1 MSYSTRILSA
11 VASAILC
18 LGIAISLWAQ
28 AGGVTAY
35 EGARLIVGDG
45 RPAIEDSVFL
55 VQNGRFVGAGKTG
68 SLKILAG
75 AAHVDLTGKTVM
87 PAMVDLHGHLGY
99 QNVPAG
105 TMSKETF
112 TRENLIDHLQRL
124 AYYGIGAVVDV
135 ASLTDRSDM
144 HGGRTN
150 WGDVPLRV
158 RDEIIPG
165 TALFKTAGDGIS
177 APGGGPIGHPSRADV
192 PYPVATPEDARA
204 AVDDYVKMK
213 PSFIKI
219 WEDDRGGTKPKM
231 SPATYKAIAEEAHKF
246 SVPVAAHNV
255 ALSDAK
261 ELVRDGI
268 EGWLHVPVRGGEQV
282 DDELV
287 KLVKDRVRKKDRPN
301 MWMTPALAEPWMSI
315 SGSSLGGNQHP
326 SWLDDPALHDT
337 YSDAAIRQFWGD
349 PLMKMKPEEIKK
361 ARDIF
366 ENLKSNGM
374 KLRAAG
380 IKVVMG
386 TDTGQTR
393 FWIGYSTHM
402 DLEGL
407 VAMGLTP
414 SEAIVDATSDPARI
428 AGFNTGLIATGRQ
441 ADFIVLDANP
451 LEKISN
457 TRRINKVF
465 LRGQEVPR
473 AEYRAKWQAQ
483 FAAKFLLR
491 SRTAV
496 RIRAAENRLAVEINP
511 PRVHQV
517 RAVFRR
523 IAIHDQLVAE
533 LHIAALH
540 AAPRKLPRIR
550 ALAAPLDY
558 IALFVLHVDIKV
570 RMRIRPLHLRQRPLD
585 ANRLVAVELG
595 GEGVMRQRGPG
606 GDGKQSRR
614 D

>member
-1 MSYSTRILSA
+1 
-11 VASAILC
+11 
-18 LGIAISLWAQ
+18 LWAQ
-28 AGGVTAY
+28 APRGVTAY
-35 EGARLIVGDG
+35 EGARLIVGDT

-55 VQNGRFVGAGKTG
+55 VQNGEFLAAGKKG
-68 SLKILAG
+68 SLKIPAG
-75 AAHVDLTGKTVM
+75 AARVDLTGKTVM

-105 TMSKETF
+105 TMSKQTF

-135 ASLTDRSDM
+135 ASLTDRSDL

-158 RDEIIPG
+158 RGEIIPG
-165 TALFKTAGDGIS
+165 TALFKTAGDGIA

-192 PYPVATPEDARA
+192 PYPVATPEEARA

-213 PSFIKI
+213 PTFIKI

-231 SPATYKAIAEEAHKF
+231 SPATYKAVADEAHKF
-246 SVPVAAHNV
+246 NVPVAAHNV

-282 DDELV
+282 DDELI

-301 MWMTPALAEPWMSI
+301 MWMTPALAEPWMTFN
-315 SGSSLGGNQHP
+315 GSSLGGGHP
-326 SWLDDPALHDT
+326 AWLDDPLLHDT

-361 ARDIF
+361 AHDIF
-366 ENLKSNGM
+366 ENLKTNGM

-393 FWIGYSTHM
+393 FFIGYSTHM

-414 SEAIVDATSDPARI
+414 SEAIVAATSEAARI
-428 AGFNTGLIATGRQ
+428 AGFNTGLIARGRQ
-441 ADFIVLDANP
+441 ADFIVLNANP

-483 FAAKFLLR
+483 FQK
-491 SRTAV
+491 
-496 RIRAAENRLAVEINP
+496 
-511 PRVHQV
+511 
-517 RAVFRR
+517 
-523 IAIHDQLVAE
+523 
-533 LHIAALH
+533 
-540 AAPRKLPRIR
+540 
-550 ALAAPLDY
+550 
-558 IALFVLHVDIKV
+558 
-570 RMRIRPLHLRQRPLD
+570 
-585 ANRLVAVELG
+585 
-595 GEGVMRQRGPG
+595 
-606 GDGKQSRR
+606 
-614 D
+614 

>member
-1 MSYSTRILSA
+1 
-11 VASAILC
+11 VAKPIKIFGAAACVISSVGLAL
-18 LGIAISLWAQ
+18 SLWAQ
-28 AGGVTAY
+28 APSGVTAY

-45 RPAIEDSVFL
+45 RRAIEDSVFL
-55 VQNGRFVGAGKTG
+55 VQNSQFLAAGKKG
-68 SLKILAG
+68 SLKIPAG

-158 RDEIIPG
+158 RDEIILG
-165 TALFKTAGDGIS
+165 TALFKTAGDGIA

-192 PYPVATPEDARA
+192 PYPVATPEEARA

-231 SPATYKAIAEEAHKF
+231 SPVVYKAVLDEAHKF
-246 SVPVAAHNV
+246 NVPVAAHNV
-255 ALSDAK
+255 TLADAK
-261 ELVRDGI
+261 NLVRDGI

-287 KLVKDRVRKKDRPN
+287 KLVKDRIRKKDRPN
-301 MWMTPALAEPWMSI
+301 MWMTPALAEPWMS
-315 SGSSLGGNQHP
+315 LGGGQRP
-326 SWLDDPALHDT
+326 AWLDDPTLHDT

-361 ARDIF
+361 AHDIF

-414 SEAIVDATSDPARI
+414 SEAIVAATSDPARI
-428 AGFNTGLIATGRQ
+428 AGFNTGLVAKGRQ

-473 AEYRAKWQAQ
+473 AEYRARWQAQ
-483 FAAKFLLR
+483 FK
-491 SRTAV
+491 
-496 RIRAAENRLAVEINP
+496 N
-511 PRVHQV
+511 
-517 RAVFRR
+517 
-523 IAIHDQLVAE
+523 
-533 LHIAALH
+533 
-540 AAPRKLPRIR
+540 
-550 ALAAPLDY
+550 
-558 IALFVLHVDIKV
+558 
-570 RMRIRPLHLRQRPLD
+570 
-585 ANRLVAVELG
+585 
-595 GEGVMRQRGPG
+595 
-606 GDGKQSRR
+606 
-614 D
+614 

>member
-1 MSYSTRILSA
+1 MKRIKIWGA
-11 VASAILC
+11 AACATLC
-18 LGIAISLWAQ
+18 AGLAISLWAQ
-28 AGGVTAY
+28 APNGVTAY
-35 EGARLIVGDG
+35 EGARLIAGDG
-45 RPAIEDSVFL
+45 KPAIEDSVFL
-55 VQNGRFVGAGKTG
+55 VQNGQFVGAGKKG
-68 SLKILAG
+68 SLKIPAG
-75 AAHVDLTGKTVM
+75 AARVDLTGKTVM

-105 TMSKETF
+105 TMSKEMF

-158 RDEIIPG
+158 RGEIIPG
-165 TALFKTAGDGIS
+165 TALFKTAGDGIA
-177 APGGGPIGHPSRADV
+177 APGGGPTGHPSRADV
-192 PYPVATPEDARA
+192 PYPVATVEEARA

-219 WEDDRGGTKPKM
+219 WVDDRGGTKPKM
-231 SPATYKAIAEEAHKF
+231 SPAVYKAVLDEAHKF
-246 SVPVAAHNV
+246 NVPVAAHNV
-255 ALSDAK
+255 TLADAK
-261 ELVRDGI
+261 NLVRDGI

-287 KLVKDRVRKKDRPN
+287 GLVKDRVRKKDRPN

-315 SGSSLGGNQHP
+315 SGSSLGGGQHP
-326 SWLDDPALHDT
+326 GWLDDPILHDT
-337 YSDAAIRQFWGD
+337 YSDAAIRRFWGD
-349 PLMKMKPEEIKK
+349 PLMKMKPEEIKR
-361 ARDIF
+361 AHDIF
-366 ENLKSNGM
+366 ENLKANGM

-414 SEAIVDATSDPARI
+414 SEAIVAATSDAARI
-428 AGFNTGLIATGRQ
+428 AGFNTGLVAKGRQ

-483 FAAKFLLR
+483 F
-491 SRTAV
+491 
-496 RIRAAENRLAVEINP
+496 EN
-511 PRVHQV
+511 
-517 RAVFRR
+517 
-523 IAIHDQLVAE
+523 
-533 LHIAALH
+533 
-540 AAPRKLPRIR
+540 
-550 ALAAPLDY
+550 
-558 IALFVLHVDIKV
+558 
-570 RMRIRPLHLRQRPLD
+570 
-585 ANRLVAVELG
+585 
-595 GEGVMRQRGPG
+595 
-606 GDGKQSRR
+606 
-614 D
+614 

>member
-1 MSYSTRILSA
+1 MAKPIKIFGAAACVVSSVGLA
-11 VASAILC
+11 L
-18 LGIAISLWAQ
+18 SLWAQ
-28 AGGVTAY
+28 APSGVTAY

-45 RPAIEDSVFL
+45 RRAIEDSVFL
-55 VQNGRFVGAGKTG
+55 VQNGQFLAAGKKG
-68 SLKILAG
+68 SLKIPAG
-75 AAHVDLTGKTVM
+75 AAHVNLTGKTVM

-165 TALFKTAGDGIS
+165 TALFKTAGDGIA

-231 SPATYKAIAEEAHKF
+231 SPAVYKAVLDEAHKF
-246 SVPVAAHNV
+246 NVPVAAHNV
-255 ALSDAK
+255 TLADAK
-261 ELVRDGI
+261 NLVRDGI
-268 EGWLHVPVRGGEQV
+268 EGWLHVPVRGGELV

-301 MWMTPALAEPWMSI
+301 MWMTPALAEPWMS
-315 SGSSLGGNQHP
+315 LGGGQRP
-326 SWLDDPALHDT
+326 SWLDDPTLHDT

-361 ARDIF
+361 AHDIF

-380 IKVVMG
+380 IKG
-386 TDTGQTR
+386 RDGHGHGANAILDRLFHAHGSRRTR
-393 FWIGYSTHM
+393 RHGPHALRGDRRRHVRPRAHRRLQYRARRKGPSGGFHRARRESLGEN
-402 DLEGL
+402 LEHAPDQQSFPARAGSSPRRVSRQVAIAISKIGL
-407 VAMGLTP
+407 V
-414 SEAIVDATSDPARI
+414 
-428 AGFNTGLIATGRQ
+428 
-441 ADFIVLDANP
+441 
-451 LEKISN
+451 
-457 TRRINKVF
+457 
-465 LRGQEVPR
+465 GQP
-473 AEYRAKWQAQ
+473 
-483 FAAKFLLR
+483 F
-491 SRTAV
+491 
-496 RIRAAENRLAVEINP
+496 RAASRAYARLSMRRTEG
-511 PRVHQV
+511 R
-517 RAVFRR
+517 RAT
-523 IAIHDQLVAE
+523 
-533 LHIAALH
+533 
-540 AAPRKLPRIR
+540 
-550 ALAAPLDY
+550 
-558 IALFVLHVDIKV
+558 
-570 RMRIRPLHLRQRPLD
+570 
-585 ANRLVAVELG
+585 
-595 GEGVMRQRGPG
+595 
-606 GDGKQSRR
+606 
-614 D
+614 